1 VDGGRPTTGEAARYR
16 PEAECANKSQDDDL
30 SHLVGDGIAR
40 RLADRLDVGGLL
52 RFVIS
57 PYTHPFTCARVLGN
71 RAARPPRG
79 PTSAWAFEEAMRE
92 TDIPAEQPET
102 EEEARL
108 SAPDA
113 EPSGT
118 RGDPT
123 PAQQGPLQPFSLIWR
138 VRGQSSFQAL
148 ARGPRRRAGNLEV
161 RTAVL
166 GPVTDPPRVAFS
178 VGRSVGD
185 AVTRNRVRRRL
196 RAALRDNAAELESGA
211 AYLVRATPAARH
223 DSYAELSS
231 TLRAILAQ
239 NRADRS

>member
-1 VDGGRPTTGEAARYR
+1 
-16 PEAECANKSQDDDL
+16 
-30 SHLVGDGIAR
+30 
-40 RLADRLDVGGLL
+40 
-52 RFVIS
+52 
-57 PYTHPFTCARVLGN
+57 
-71 RAARPPRG
+71 
-79 PTSAWAFEEAMRE
+79 MRE
-92 TDIPAEQPET
+92 TDISAEQPET

-148 ARGPRRRAGNLEV
+148 ARGHRRRAGNNEV

-166 GPVTDPPRVAFS
+166 GSVADPPRVAFS

-185 AVTRNRVRRRL
+185 AVDRNRVRRRL
-196 RAALRDNAAELESGA
+196 RAALRENTGALEPGS
-211 AYLVRATPAARH
+211 AYLVRATPSAAH
-223 DSYAELSS
+223 DSYADLSN

-239 NRADRS
+239 LRAVER